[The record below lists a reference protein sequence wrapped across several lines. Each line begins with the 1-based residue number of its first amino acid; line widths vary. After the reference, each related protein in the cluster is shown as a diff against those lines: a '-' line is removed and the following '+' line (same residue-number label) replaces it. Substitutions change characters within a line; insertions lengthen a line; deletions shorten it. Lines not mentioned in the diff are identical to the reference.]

1 MFTASEVEAQ
11 TGVPATTLRQWERR
25 YGFPQPIRDASGYR
39 LYSPQDVVEI
49 GRMQAHLRQGVS
61 ARRAAELALGGRL
74 SRPRGPDLHLH
85 LRQLSAELTE
95 ALLRPE
101 TTEAAALLNTAQA
114 QLTQED
120 VLLSV
125 ITPSLVE
132 IGRRW
137 ERGEITI
144 AHEHQASSFLRS
156 RLSALM
162 DAEVQGESGPL
173 VVAACA
179 PGEQHELGLMMV
191 TLALRRRGLRV
202 AFVGANSP
210 LRDLGVYARQRGAAA
225 VALTLQG
232 DWALEPTRAQ
242 RPELDD
248 LELPLFL
255 GGSLLNQ
262 RPELA
267 TELRGIYAGPDAVDA
282 ADVIVRE
289 LQRWREPGGQE
300 KGA

>member
-25 YGFPQPIRDASGYR
+25 YGFPQPVRNASGYR
-39 LYSPQDVVEI
+39 LYSPQDVTKI
-49 GRMQAHLRQGVS
+49 GQMQAHLRQGVS
-61 ARRAAELALGGRL
+61 ARRAAELTRGGQL
-74 SRPRGPDLHLH
+74 ERPTDWNQGGSLQ
-85 LRQLSAELTE
+85 QLSAELTE

-101 TTEAAALLNTAQA
+101 TSEAAALLDEA
-114 QLTQED
+114 QLHLSPED
-120 VLLSV
+120 MLLSV
-125 ITPSLVE
+125 ISPSLVD
-132 IGRRW
+132 IGLRW

-162 DAEVQGESGPL
+162 DAEVQGEAGPL
-173 VVAACA
+173 VVVACA

-191 TLALRRRGLRV
+191 TLALRRRGVRV
-202 AFVGANSP
+202 AFVGADTP
-210 LRDLGVYARQRGAAA
+210 LRDLGIYARQRGAAA

-232 DWALEPTRAQ
+232 DWALAPTRAQ

-248 LELPLFL
+248 LGLPVFL
-255 GGSLLNQ
+255 GGALLNS

-267 TELRGIYAGPDAVDA
+267 DELRGIYAGPDAVGA
-282 ADVIVRE
+282 AETIVNGLQDGQLLVARE
-289 LQRWREPGGQE
+289 TGT
-300 KGA
+300 